1 MIDTIYLEIIILMF
15 SINIFGGKIFPQM
28 LNMFLTIAMLL
39 NQISIST
46 DLQSNIGIFL
56 IYGAVVIYAA
66 MQIMYSKNEINNDG
80 E

>member
-1 MIDTIYLEIIILMF
+1 MIDTIYIEIIILMF

-46 DLQSNIGIFL
+46 DIQSNIGIFL
-56 IYGAVVIYAA
+56 IYGSVVIYAA
-66 MQIMYSKNEINNDG
+66 MQIMYQKENNRD
-80 E
+80 EE